1 VAAARQ
7 TEGEGVTDIQQVI
20 PQARPG
26 GRGFRAYSAKHL
38 DMLVQRAGLS
48 PGERL
53 AVRAVATVL
62 PFRTNSYVVEHLIDW
77 DAAPDDPI
85 YRLVFPQPDMLP
97 EADVRRLAHLIDEG
111 APEASLRAAAHE
123 VRMRLNPHPAG
134 QLLLNAPSL
143 GGRPLPGLQHKY
155 PETVLFFPRQGQTC
169 HAYCTY
175 CFRWAQFVDEPEL
188 KMATDDIG
196 TLVAYLAEHPE
207 VTSVLITGGD
217 PMIMGEAVLR
227 RYLEPLID
235 PRNGLDHVE
244 SIRIGT
250 KSLAYWPQRF
260 VTDPDADATL
270 RLFGEVVASGRNL
283 AVMAHFSHPR
293 ELEPP
298 MLAEAVRRISAT
310 GAVIRTQA
318 PLIRSI
324 NDDPRTWQSMWRT
337 QVRMGMIPYYMFV
350 ERDTGPQDYFAVPL
364 ARAYE
369 IFRDAYQGVSG
380 LARTVRGPSMSAT
393 PGKVCIDGVTE
404 VAGYK
409 VFVLHMIQARDPG
422 LVGRPFF
429 ARFDPAACW
438 LTDLEPVFADRF
450 PFDPE
455 RYEAVPDEL
464 PGLWPSEPGEP
475 GELMVPAI

>member
-1 VAAARQ
+1 
-7 TEGEGVTDIQQVI
+7 VTDIQQVI
-20 PQARPG
+20 PSARSV
-26 GRGFRAYSAKHL
+26 GRGFHAYSAKHL
-38 DMLVQRAGLS
+38 DMLTARAGLT

-62 PFRTNSYVVEHLIDW
+62 PFRTNSYVIENLIDW

-97 EADVRRLAHLIDEG
+97 AADVQRLARLIETG
-111 APEASLRAAAHE
+111 APDAAALRAAAHE
-123 VRMRLNPHPAG
+123 IRMRLNPHPAG

-143 GGRPLPGLQHKY
+143 RGRPLPGLQHKY

-175 CFRWAQFVDEPEL
+175 CFRWAQFVDEPDL

-196 TLVAYLAEHPE
+196 TLVAYLSEHPE

-217 PMIMGEAVLR
+217 PMIMGEPVLR
-227 RYLEPLID
+227 RYLEPLLD
-235 PRNGLDHVE
+235 PRLDHLE

-250 KSLAYWPQRF
+250 KSLSYWPQRF

-270 RLFGEVVASGRNL
+270 RLFGEVVDSGRTL
-283 AVMAHFSHPR
+283 AIMAHFSHPR
-293 ELEPP
+293 ELEPSV
-298 MLAEAVRRISAT
+298 LAQAVRRIRAT

-324 NDDPRTWQSMWRT
+324 NDDPGAWRDMWRT
-337 QVRMGMIPYYMFV
+337 QVRLGLIPYYMFV

-364 ARAYE
+364 ARGYE
-369 IFRDAYQGVSG
+369 IFREAYQGVSG
-380 LARTVRGPSMSAT
+380 LGRTVRGPSMSAT
-393 PGKVCIDGVTE
+393 PGKVCVDGVTE
-404 VAGYK
+404 VAGLR
-409 VFVLHMIQARDPG
+409 VFVLRMIQARDPR
-422 LVGRPFF
+422 LVGTPFF
-429 ARFDPAACW
+429 ARFDPAATW

-450 PFDPE
+450 PYDYDPSP
-455 RYEAVPDEL
+455 YETVPDAL
-464 PGLWPSEPGEP
+464 PGLWPDEP

>member
-1 VAAARQ
+1 
-7 TEGEGVTDIQQVI
+7 
-20 PQARPG
+20 
-26 GRGFRAYSAKHL
+26 
-38 DMLVQRAGLS
+38 
-48 PGERL
+48 
-53 AVRAVATVL
+53 
-62 PFRTNSYVVEHLIDW
+62 
-77 DAAPDDPI
+77 
-85 YRLVFPQPDMLP
+85 MLP
-97 EADVRRLAHLIDEG
+97 AADVRRLADMLSSG
-111 APEASLRAAAHE
+111 APEPALRQAVHE
-123 VRMRLNPHPAG
+123 IRMRLNPHPAG

-143 GGRPLPGLQHKY
+143 RGRPLPGLQHKY

-169 HAYCTY
+169 HAYCSY

-196 TLVAYLAEHPE
+196 TLVAYLREHPE

-235 PRNGLDHVE
+235 PANGLDHLE

-260 VTDPDADATL
+260 VSDPDAGATL
-270 RLFGEVVASGRNL
+270 ALFAEVVASGRNL

-298 MLAEAVRRISAT
+298 LLGEAVRAIIGT

-324 NDDPRTWQSMWRT
+324 NDDPAVWRAMWRT
-337 QVRMGMIPYYMFV
+337 QVKMGMIPYYMFV

-364 ARAYE
+364 ARGCE
-369 IFRDAYQGVSG
+369 IFRQAYQSVSG
-380 LARTVRGPSMSAT
+380 LCRTVRGPSMSAT
-393 PGKVCIDGVTE
+393 PGKVCVDGVTE
-404 VAGYK
+404 VAGVK
-409 VFVLHMIQARDPG
+409 VFVLRMIQARDPS
-422 LVGRPFF
+422 LVGMPFF
-429 ARFDPAACW
+429 ARFDPAATW
-438 LTDLEPVFADRF
+438 LTDLVPVFADRF
-450 PFDPE
+450 P
-455 RYEAVPDEL
+455 YEPRVLDDLPALFPREPD
-464 PGLWPSEPGEP
+464 GP

>member
-1 VAAARQ
+1 
-7 TEGEGVTDIQQVI
+7 VTDIQQAV
-20 PQARPG
+20 PAARSA
-26 GRGFRAYSAKHL
+26 GRGFHAYSAKHL
-38 DMLVQRAGLS
+38 DTLVQRAGL
-48 PGERL
+48 GAEERL

-62 PFRTNSYVVEHLIDW
+62 PFRTNSYVVENLIDW

-97 EADVRRLAHLIDEG
+97 AGDVRRLAEMISGG

-123 VRMRLNPHPAG
+123 IRMRLNPHPAG
-134 QLLLNAPSL
+134 QLLLNAPTL
-143 GGRPLPGLQHKY
+143 HGRPLPGLQHKY

-175 CFRWAQFVDEPEL
+175 CFRWAQFVDEPDL
-188 KMATDDIG
+188 KMATDDVG
-196 TLVAYLAEHPE
+196 TLVAYLGEHPE

-227 RYLEPLID
+227 RYIEPLID
-235 PRNGLDHVE
+235 PRNGLDHLE

-270 RLFGEVVASGRNL
+270 RLFGEVADSGRTL
-283 AVMAHFSHPR
+283 ALMAHFSHPR

-298 MLAEAVRRISAT
+298 LLDGAVRGIRAS

-324 NDDPRTWQSMWRT
+324 NDNPATWSAMWRT

-364 ARAYE
+364 ARAYK
-369 IFRDAYQGVSG
+369 IFREAYRTVSG
-380 LARTVRGPSMSAT
+380 LCRTVRGPSMSAT
-393 PGKVCIDGVTE
+393 PGKVCVDGVTE
-404 VAGYK
+404 VAGIK
-409 VFVLHMIQARDPG
+409 VFVLRMIQARDPE
-422 LVGRPFF
+422 LVGTPFF
-429 ARFDPAACW
+429 ARFNPAATW
-438 LTDLEPVFADRF
+438 LTDLEPVFTDRF
-450 PFDPE
+450 P
-455 RYEAVPDEL
+455 YEPPASYEVVPDEL
-464 PGLWPSEPGEP
+464 PGLWPDEP